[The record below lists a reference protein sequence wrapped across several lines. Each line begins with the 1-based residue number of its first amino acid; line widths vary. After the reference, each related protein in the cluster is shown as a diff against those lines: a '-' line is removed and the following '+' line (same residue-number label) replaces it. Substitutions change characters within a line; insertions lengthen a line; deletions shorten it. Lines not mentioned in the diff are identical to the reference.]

1 MTNKVKDSLKTLPVI
16 VSMFQVNTAY
26 SQDWRADAEI
36 SGGEGGLTF
45 IIILGLIAVYLE
57 FKKGSKQGF
66 LALAYVAGVSVLSII
81 FPMFGGIVIGLL
93 LIAVIYV
100 VVKDYWR

>member
-1 MTNKVKDSLKTLPVI
+1 MASMLQ
-16 VSMFQVNTAY
+16 VSAAY
-26 SQDWRADAEI
+26 SQDWRADAVI

-45 IIILGLIAVYLE
+45 IIILGLIAIYLE

-66 LALAYVAGVSVLSII
+66 LALAYVGGVSVLSIF

-93 LIAVIYV
+93 VIAVIYA
-100 VVKDYWR
+100 VVKNYWP

>member
-1 MTNKVKDSLKTLPVI
+1 MTNTVKDCFKKLLLMASMLQ
-16 VSMFQVNTAY
+16 VSAAY
-26 SQDWRADAEI
+26 SQDWRADAVI

-45 IIILGLIAVYLE
+45 IIILGLIAIYLE

-66 LALAYVAGVSVLSII
+66 LALAYVGGVSVLSIF

-93 LIAVIYV
+93 VIAVIYA
-100 VVKDYWR
+100 VVKNYWP